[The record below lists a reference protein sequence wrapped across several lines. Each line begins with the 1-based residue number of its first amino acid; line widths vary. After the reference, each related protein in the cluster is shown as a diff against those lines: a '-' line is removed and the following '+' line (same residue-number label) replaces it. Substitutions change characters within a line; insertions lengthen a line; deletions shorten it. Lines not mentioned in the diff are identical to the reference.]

1 MYSPNTKAFTFL
13 LYGTNHQYKYLSGQI
28 LSKILLKQSFKDH
41 ESTSTLIENVYEL
54 LHTTE
59 ALAVLA
65 HTVLGGS
72 ALVVVC
78 LGMLADWITRQNH
91 SMSRKLGSV
100 QHIVC
105 RSSTPVCMWE
115 CYCL

>member
-1 MYSPNTKAFTFL
+1 MYSPNTQAFTL
-13 LYGTNHQYKYLSGQI
+13 LYGINHQSKYLSSQI
-28 LSKILLKQSFKDH
+28 LSKYQSSKDH

-65 HTVLGGS
+65 HTVLGGG

-78 LGMLADWITRQNH
+78 LGMLAD
-91 SMSRKLGSV
+91 
-100 QHIVC
+100 
-105 RSSTPVCMWE
+105 
-115 CYCL
+115 